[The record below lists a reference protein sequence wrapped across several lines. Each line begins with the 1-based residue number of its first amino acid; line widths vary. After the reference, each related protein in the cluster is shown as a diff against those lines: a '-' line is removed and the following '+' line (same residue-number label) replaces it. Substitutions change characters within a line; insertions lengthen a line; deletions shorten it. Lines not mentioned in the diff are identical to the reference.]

1 MMDMNVKMNKMMDIV
16 EEKMPENGRVCI
28 HMLLNDGHHDEYT
41 ATARSERWF
50 LSHTLASHLNHMT

>member
-16 EEKMPENGRVCI
+16 EEKMPEDGRVCI
-28 HMLLNDGHHDEYT
+28 HMSSMTDT
-41 ATARSERWF
+41 MTSIQRTARSERWF

>member
-16 EEKMPENGRVCI
+16 EEKMPEDTMTNIQR
-28 HMLLNDGHHDEYT
+28 
-41 ATARSERWF
+41 TARSGRWF